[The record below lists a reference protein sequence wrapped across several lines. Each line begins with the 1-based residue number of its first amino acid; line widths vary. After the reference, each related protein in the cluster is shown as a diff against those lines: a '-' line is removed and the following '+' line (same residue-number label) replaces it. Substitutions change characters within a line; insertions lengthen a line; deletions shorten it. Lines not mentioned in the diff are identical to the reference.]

1 MAEKAM
7 FIDTSVCMGCRA
19 CQIACKQWWQQ
30 GVTPTTQTGTYQNP
44 PDLNWQTWS
53 LLRFSETEIDGKFHF
68 LFAKDQCRH
77 CADPMPCALGCPN
90 DAITKNEF
98 GAVLIDQEKCG
109 DCELQCAQY
118 CPYDIPKPELGPE
131 GETYCRVFKC
141 RLCNDRVADGKKP
154 ACASTCPT
162 GAIHFGDKTE
172 MVALAEA
179 RLAAV
184 EGDYPM
190 AEIYPGTE
198 GNAMWL
204 ILSGNDEYSLAN
216 YKEHPELK
224 GRNVPQ
230 PMLAAGELLRNPA
243 VIAGGTFIGAMETLR
258 HRKNELS
265 EDDED

>member
-7 FIDTSVCMGCRA
+7 FIDTSVCMGCRG

-30 GVTPTTQTGTYQNP
+30 GVTPTEQTGTYQNP

-53 LLRFSETEIDGKFHF
+53 LLRFSETEIDGRFHF

-90 DAITKNEF
+90 GAITKNEH

-118 CPYDIPKPELGPE
+118 CPYDIPKPEIGPD

-141 RLCNDRVADGKKP
+141 RFCFDRVADGKKP
-154 ACASTCPT
+154 ACATTCPT
-162 GAIHFGDKTE
+162 NAIHFGDKTE

-184 EGDYPM
+184 AGDYPM

-224 GRNVPQ
+224 GRQPQ

-243 VIAGGTFIGAMETLR
+243 IIAGGTFIGAMETLR
-258 HRKNELS
+258 HRKNQLS
-265 EDDED
+265 ETDED